1 MLTNFSLLNTA
12 NTSVETKAKY
22 DYVELIYTM
31 LSEIQN
37 EFYEKD
43 EYHLSNGDNSNN
55 FGNFLSILISL
66 LSHQLSFINQLEQI
80 LSSLS
85 DDIQYKPT
93 IVNNLIKINKDITT
107 KKIESLLSYV
117 ADKKEVD
124 TNDTPS
130 SEINIQLSNKDIID
144 KLKSKN
150 FEQKKELVSIHVSDS
165 PINKSLSE
173 ISFDM
178 EKQIVKSAS
187 MISLT
192 NNQNHCL
199 FKKKIIQKS
208 KKSKSCINSSNN
220 SYYNNQISQQ
230 SSRNC
235 RRENSI
241 VGEGQTIKK
250 TTSMHKKR
258 YSISFNNT
266 MDMDSTK
273 NFYKNIKNVKSR
285 YNKISVG
292 KKNKG
297 KNTPQDTIPR
307 VVKCNLKQFIN
318 INK

>member
-1 MLTNFSLLNTA
+1 MLTNFSVSNTA
-12 NTSVETKAKY
+12 NTSVETKTKY
-22 DYVELIYTM
+22 DYVELISTM
-31 LSEIQN
+31 LSEVQN
-37 EFYEKD
+37 EIYEKD
-43 EYHLSNGDNSNN
+43 EYHLNNGDNSNN
-55 FGNFLSILISL
+55 VGNFLSILISL
-66 LSHQLSFINQLEQI
+66 LSHQLSFINQLGQI

-93 IVNNLIKINKDITT
+93 IVYNLIKINKDITT

-130 SEINIQLSNKDIID
+130 SEIDIQLSNKDIID

-178 EKQIVKSAS
+178 EKQIIKSAS

-192 NNQNHCL
+192 TNQNNFL
-199 FKKKIIQKS
+199 FKKKTIQKN

-220 SYYNNQISQQ
+220 SYYNNKISQQ
-230 SSRNC
+230 SSRNS

-241 VGEGQTIKK
+241 VDETQTIRKA
-250 TTSMHKKR
+250 TSMHKKR
-258 YSISFNNT
+258 SSSSFNNT
-266 MDMDSTK
+266 MDIDTTK
-273 NFYKNIKNVKSR
+273 NYYKNIKNVKSR
-285 YNKISVG
+285 YNNISIG

-307 VVKCNLKQFIN
+307 VVKCNLKKFIN